1 VGRLALRS
9 EDLVIDIGCNDG
21 SLLGAF
27 RGHGVR
33 TLGVDP
39 ARNLAELANDL
50 GIERYVGYF
59 GARSAG
65 EICDRWGCA
74 ALITT
79 TNTFPH
85 IPDLQDF
92 LSGVLTV
99 LAPGGTFVIESHY
112 LGDLLEQLAFDT
124 IYHEHVSYWALAPM
138 IRLLEDV
145 GMEVVS
151 VEHLPIHHGQLRVS
165 VMRRGEGSVDGSVA
179 ERLALEE
186 SLGLARFD
194 TFTDFS
200 QRVQRIRGDLHA
212 TMDDLK
218 AQGARLAGYGAPAK
232 GSTLLEYLEIGPRT
246 VEYIV
251 DRSPLKQGRFTP
263 GSHIPIV
270 SPERLLTDGPDYVL
284 LMAWNFAEEIL
295 EQQAEY
301 RRRGGR
307 FILPIPAV
315 QIL

>member
-1 VGRLALRS
+1 
-9 EDLVIDIGCNDG
+9 
-21 SLLGAF
+21 
-27 RGHGVR
+27 
-33 TLGVDP
+33 
-39 ARNLAELANDL
+39 
-50 GIERYVGYF
+50 
-59 GARSAG
+59 
-65 EICDRWGCA
+65 
-74 ALITT
+74 
-79 TNTFPH
+79 
-85 IPDLQDF
+85 
-92 LSGVLTV
+92 
-99 LAPGGTFVIESHY
+99 
-112 LGDLLEQLAFDT
+112 
-124 IYHEHVSYWALAPM
+124 
-138 IRLLEDV
+138 
-145 GMEVVS
+145 
-151 VEHLPIHHGQLRVS
+151 
-165 VMRRGEGSVDGSVA
+165 
-179 ERLALEE
+179 LALEE